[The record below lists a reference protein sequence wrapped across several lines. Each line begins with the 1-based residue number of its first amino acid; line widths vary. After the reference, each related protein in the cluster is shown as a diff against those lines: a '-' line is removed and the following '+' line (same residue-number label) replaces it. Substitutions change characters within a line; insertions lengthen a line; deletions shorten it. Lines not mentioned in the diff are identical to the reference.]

1 MRIADAVAVVT
12 GGASGLGE
20 ASAAKLIEAGA
31 RVVIA
36 DLQAEQGASVAARL
50 GARASFVPC
59 DVTREAEVQALLAS
73 ASALGPLR
81 VVVSCAGIALAKR
94 LLDKQGAPHALDV
107 FERVVN
113 VNLVGT
119 FNLVRLAAAEM
130 VARTPL
136 GSEGEGGLRGVI
148 VNTASIAAYD
158 GQLGQAAYA
167 ASKGG
172 IVALTLPLARELAQH
187 GIRVC
192 TVCPGVMDTP
202 LMRGLP
208 EAARTTLE
216 RMVPLPAR
224 LGLSSEFAA
233 LVAHIVEN
241 DYLNGESIRLD
252 GALRMP
258 PR

>member
-1 MRIADAVAVVT
+1 MRIANAVAVVT

-20 ASAAKLIEAGA
+20 AAAEKLAEVGA
-31 RVVIA
+31 QVVIA
-36 DLQAEQGASVAARL
+36 DLQAEQGAAVAARL
-50 GARASFVPC
+50 GARASFVRC
-59 DVTREAEVQALLAS
+59 DVTREAEVEALLAT
-73 ASALGPLR
+73 ARALGPLR
-81 VVVSCAGIALAKR
+81 VVVSCAGVALAKR
-94 LLDKQGAPHALDV
+94 LLDKQGAPHPLDV
-107 FERVVN
+107 FERVVG
-113 VNLVGT
+113 VNLIGT

-130 VARTPL
+130 VARTPP
-136 GSEGEGGLRGVI
+136 GSDDGGLRGVI
-148 VNTASIAAYD
+148 VNCASIAAYD
-158 GQLGQAAYA
+158 GQVGQSAYA

-208 EAARTTLE
+208 EAARSALE

-224 LGLSSEFAA
+224 LGLPGEFAA
-233 LVAHIVEN
+233 LVAHIVDN
-241 DYLNGESIRLD
+241 DYLNGECIRLD